1 MLREHVGMGTELLGR
16 DLDAGKECRGGEA
29 KNPPHQL
36 VAVRSSGA
44 LLTFLASNI
53 LFSKT

>member
-1 MLREHVGMGTELLGR
+1 MLRGQVSTETELPGR
-16 DLDAGKECRGGEA
+16 DLDTSKECHGGEA
-29 KNPPHQL
+29 ENPHHQL
-36 VAVRSSGA
+36 VAACFSGA